1 MSLQTRNILL
11 STLSTQHSPS
21 SHLPR
26 GETTDCRSKGEGL
39 AVMTTTEDEP
49 HVLLKEEACNDPPP
63 VPDDDAHGEDSYT
76 VETIGAFLSEAESL
90 KNRGNIEF
98 QKGRVLAKHT
108 AGKNLISDACLLY
121 AEGLRALASVD
132 EGLAKLMGQEVEEVA
147 VESDQPTSP
156 QAQQDLETIPA
167 TFSALSD
174 RADSIRP
181 TLYLNLAAC
190 NLLLNEKA
198 AAIACCTH
206 VLEQCGGGIAAAV
219 AFAEKDGGGGGELS
233 DSLLPVDG
241 RENDTDGD
249 RCRELAAKALYR
261 RSAAREGV
269 GDYVAARE
277 DLVRAL
283 RLKPGDASIRR
294 ELKKVSKKV
303 ADAEASEAL
312 RR

>member
-1 MSLQTRNILL
+1 
-11 STLSTQHSPS
+11 
-21 SHLPR
+21 
-26 GETTDCRSKGEGL
+26 
-39 AVMTTTEDEP
+39 MTTTEDDP
-49 HVLLKEEACNDPPP
+49 HVLLKDEVCSDPPP
-63 VPDDDAHGEDSYT
+63 AADDDGDGEGSYT
-76 VETIGAFLSEAESL
+76 EETVDTFLSEAERL

-132 EGLAKLMGQEVEEVA
+132 EGLAKLVGQEEEEVA
-147 VESDQPTSP
+147 VDSDQPSSP
-156 QAQQDLETIPA
+156 QTQQDPETIPA
-167 TFSALSD
+167 TLSALSE
-174 RADSIRP
+174 RADLIRP

-190 NLLLNEKA
+190 NLILNEKA

-206 VLEQCGGGIAAAV
+206 VLERCGGGIAAAA
-219 AFAEKDGGGGGELS
+219 AFAEEDGGGSGELS
-233 DSLLPVDG
+233 DSLLPVEGQEID
-241 RENDTDGD
+241 DTDSS

-261 RSAAREGV
+261 RSTARELG

-294 ELKKVSKKV
+294 ELKKVGKKV

>member
-1 MSLQTRNILL
+1 MATTANE
-11 STLSTQHSPS
+11 PS
-21 SHLPR
+21 VS
-26 GETTDCRSKGEGL
+26 
-39 AVMTTTEDEP
+39 
-49 HVLLKEEACNDPPP
+49 LKEEACSDPPP
-63 VPDDDAHGEDSYT
+63 ASDDDVSVEDSYT
-76 VETIGAFLSEAESL
+76 VETVGTFLSEAESL
-90 KNRGNIEF
+90 KERGNVEF

-132 EGLAKLMGQEVEEVA
+132 EGLAMLVGQEKEEEV
-147 VESDQPTSP
+147 VVVKESDAPSP
-156 QAQQDLETIPA
+156 HTRKDLEQTIQ
-167 TFSALSD
+167 TTLSALSR

-181 TLYLNLAAC
+181 SLYLNLAAC
-190 NLLLNEKA
+190 NLLLHEGA

-206 VLEQCGGGIAAAV
+206 VLERCGDGIAAAV
-219 AFAEKDGGGGGELS
+219 AFADGGGGELS
-233 DSLLPVDG
+233 DSLLPFEG
-241 RENDTDGD
+241 REGETESESDSDSS

-261 RSAAREGV
+261 RSTAREGG

-294 ELKKVSKKV
+294 QLKKLDKKV